1 MIKRIM
7 TSTLLTAGL
16 WAGLGVTSATALS
29 CMPPDLTRS
38 MENAKASEKLYY
50 IFVGKLELVS
60 KRKLPRTDIP
70 AGSNARDFPRAERAK
85 MRFTGYSLAADAT
98 RDQRLVDLPMEVET
112 SCAAHWCGGLPATGQ
127 KIIAF
132 VEAPPNGPPRLRIGP
147 CPQWV
152 FHTQPSDGQ
161 VETLR
166 RLF

>member
-16 WAGLGVTSATALS
+16 WAGLGVTPASALK
-29 CMPPDLTRS
+29 CVPPDLTRS
-38 MENAKASEKLYY
+38 MEDAKASEKLYY
-50 IFVGKLELVS
+50 IFVGELELVS
-60 KRKLPRTDIP
+60 KRNLPRTDIP
-70 AGSNARDFPRAERAK
+70 AGWKAERAK
-85 MRFTGYSLAADAT
+85 TRFTGYSLAADAT

-112 SCAAHWCGGLPATGQ
+112 ICAAHWCGRLPATGRE
-127 KIIAF
+127 IIAF
-132 VEAPPNGPPRLRIGP
+132 VEAPPNGPPRLRISP

-152 FHTQPSDGQ
+152 FHIQPSDGQ